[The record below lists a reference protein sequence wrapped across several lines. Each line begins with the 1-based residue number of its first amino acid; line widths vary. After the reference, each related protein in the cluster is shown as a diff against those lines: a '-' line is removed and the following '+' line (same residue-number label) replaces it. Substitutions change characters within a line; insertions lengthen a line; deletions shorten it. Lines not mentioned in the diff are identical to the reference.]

1 MEPRQGSRRHI
12 CQENDI
18 PKHSTQQPNMNSSR
32 IRLFLASLL
41 VALFAAGCSTPQS
54 RIDKNP
60 AAFARLTPQQQDM
73 IKKGQVGL
81 GFDKEAVQLA
91 LGEPDRLITR
101 TDASG
106 TKEIWSYTTYEG
118 ADGAFLYRGWYHRYY
133 CYGDPFY
140 PYYLNFPSRRTR
152 ERFRV
157 VFSGDKVI
165 EVQQEH

>member
-1 MEPRQGSRRHI
+1 MFHPAEPYRQESCGLCTPDSPTAGHD
-12 CQENDI
+12 QE
-18 PKHSTQQPNMNSSR
+18 R
-32 IRLFLASLL
+32 
-41 VALFAAGCSTPQS
+41 AG
-54 RIDKNP
+54 
-60 AAFARLTPQQQDM
+60 
-73 IKKGQVGL
+73 GL
-81 GFDKEAVQLA
+81 GFDKESVQLA

>member
-1 MEPRQGSRRHI
+1 MKSFHL
-12 CQENDI
+12 
-18 PKHSTQQPNMNSSR
+18 
-32 IRLFLASLL
+32 RLLLAPMLL
-41 VALFAAGCSTPQS
+41 VLFAAGCSTPQS

-60 AAFARLTPQQQDM
+60 AAFSRLTPQQQDL
-73 IKKGQVGL
+73 IKKGQVAL

-118 ADGAFLYRGWYHRYY
+118 MDGAFLYRGWYHRYY
-133 CYGDPFY
+133 CYADPMY

-157 VFSGDKVI
+157 VFSDNKVI
-165 EVQQEH
+165 EIQQEH

>member
-1 MEPRQGSRRHI
+1 M
-12 CQENDI
+12 
-18 PKHSTQQPNMNSSR
+18 KFSS
-32 IRLFLASLL
+32 LHLLLASLL

-60 AAFARLTPQQQDM
+60 AAFSRLTPQQQDL
-73 IKKGQVGL
+73 IKKGQVAL

-106 TKEIWSYTTYEG
+106 TKEIWSYTTYES

-133 CYGDPFY
+133 CYADPMY
-140 PYYLNFPSRRTR
+140 PYYLNVPSRRDR

-157 VFSGDKVI
+157 VFEHDRVTEI
-165 EVQQEH
+165 QQER